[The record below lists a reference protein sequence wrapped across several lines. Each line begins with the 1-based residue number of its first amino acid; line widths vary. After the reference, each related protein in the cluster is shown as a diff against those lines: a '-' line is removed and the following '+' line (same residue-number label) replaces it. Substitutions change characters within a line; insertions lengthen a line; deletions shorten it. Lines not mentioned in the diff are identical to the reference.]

1 MTDPKMYTEIS
12 AGNNNTS
19 NNTPN
24 NNPLPQEVTKYLRK
38 YSLEKW
44 ELETGHT
51 FSSKSPFVQM
61 AVIIPAIMELE
72 NIKKLLLSLA
82 SNDRTYFGKTLII
95 FVVNNTRSASEEIK
109 TNNLHTLEFLRKIIF
124 NKSTSKDG
132 EPCFDDTIALSDI
145 HKQIISSG
153 LQIALIDAC
162 SSQLELPEK
171 DGGVGLA
178 RKLGMDMA
186 LRIFN
191 YNFSG
196 KKILVCLDADC
207 TVSKN
212 YLGEIY
218 SAFQKRKLQ
227 AAAVNF
233 SHNIDNIEGEHIEAI
248 ICYEIFLRYYV
259 LGLTYARSHYGFHT
273 IGSTMACDHES
284 YIKVEGMNKRKAAE
298 DFYFM
303 EKLAKIVPISKI
315 NSTFVYP
322 SPRGSWR
329 VPFGTG
335 QRVNRHLSH
344 AQDEYLLYSPK
355 SFHILKLWLSAY
367 SLPEAQSA
375 KYYLSEAKK
384 INSALYDFLIL
395 QNFERDYSRIIQNAK
410 KTEQLLRQKSSWFD
424 GFRTLKLIHYLR
436 DHSFAD
442 EPMFDALDEIFSL
455 CQIKFQSG
463 SKGIIPPLE
472 IQKKYLKEMLNF

>member
-1 MTDPKMYTEIS
+1 MTDSKMS
-12 AGNNNTS
+12 AGLSAENNTT
-19 NNTPN
+19 NNT
-24 NNPLPQEVTKYLRK
+24 PLPQEVTKYLRK
-38 YSLEKW
+38 YSIEKW
-44 ELETGHT
+44 QLETSDT
-51 FSSKSPFVQM
+51 FSAKSPFVHM
-61 AVIIPAIMELE
+61 AVVIPAIMEFE
-72 NIKKLLLSLA
+72 NIKSLLLSLA
-82 SNDRTYFGKTLII
+82 SNDPECFSKTIII
-95 FVVNNTRSASEEIK
+95 FVVNNTRSASDEIK
-109 TNNLHTLEFLRKIIF
+109 TNNLHTLEFLREIIF
-124 NKSTSKDG
+124 NASATKDG
-132 EPCFDDTIALSDI
+132 KPCFNDNAALTDI
-145 HKQIISSG
+145 QKEIISSG
-153 LQIALIDAC
+153 LQIGLIDA
-162 SSQLELPEK
+162 SSNQLELPEK

-186 LRIFN
+186 LRIFD

-207 TVSKN
+207 TVSRN
-212 YLGEIY
+212 YLSEIY

-233 SHNIDNIEGEHIEAI
+233 SHAIDNIEGEHAEAI

-259 LGLTYARSHYGFHT
+259 LGLTYAHSHYGFHT

-303 EKLAKIVPISKI
+303 EKLAKVVPISKI

-344 AQDEYLLYSPK
+344 VQNEYLLYSPK
-355 SFHILKLWLSAY
+355 SFHTLKLWLSAY
-367 SLPEAQSA
+367 NLPEAQSA
-375 KYYLSEAKK
+375 KFYLEEAKK
-384 INSALYDFLIL
+384 INSALYDFLIH

-410 KTEQLLRQKSSWFD
+410 KPEQLLRQKSSWFD

-442 EPMFDALDEIFSL
+442 EPMFDALGEIFSL
-455 CQIKFQSG
+455 CGIKFQSG

-472 IQKKYLKEMLNF
+472 IQKKYLKEMLNV